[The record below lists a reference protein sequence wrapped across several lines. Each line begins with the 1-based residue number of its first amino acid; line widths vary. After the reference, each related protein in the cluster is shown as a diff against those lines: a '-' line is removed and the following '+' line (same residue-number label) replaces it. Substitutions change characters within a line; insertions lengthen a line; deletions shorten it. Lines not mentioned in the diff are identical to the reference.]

1 MGVKACVNQSQ
12 IMEICL
18 ITSLHIHFYTIA
30 FGLLYI
36 WSDPSQY
43 SFAAHLMDT
52 FKWYILPFE
61 LLSKI
66 LPFEHL
72 FTNPVVEILEGPIE
86 YLLWHILSILYLL
99 QHTDAV
105 ILTIC
110 LNFTVA

>member
-1 MGVKACVNQSQ
+1 MGVKGCVNQSQ

-18 ITSLHIHFYTIA
+18 ITNLHIHFYTVV
-30 FGLLYI
+30 FSLLYI

-61 LLSKI
+61 
-66 LPFEHL
+66 HL

-86 YLLWHILSILYLL
+86 YL
-99 QHTDAV
+99 
-105 ILTIC
+105 
-110 LNFTVA
+110 